1 MTDQKKKSAYDQQY
15 AKDKL
20 QQIRLTLNK
29 DHDADLITWLDQQP
43 NKQGYLKQLIR
54 SDMESKRNL

>member
-29 DHDADLITWLDQQP
+29 DHDTDLIAWLDRQP

-54 SDMESKRNL
+54 ADMESKRNL

>member
-1 MTDQKKKSAYDQQY
+1 MTNQKKKSAYDQQY

-29 DHDADLITWLDQQP
+29 DHDADLIAWLDRQP

-54 SDMESKRNL
+54 ADMESKQNL

>member
-20 QQIRLTLNK
+20 QQIRFSLNK
-29 DHDADLITWLDQQP
+29 DRDADLIAWLDRQP

-54 SDMESKRNL
+54 ADMESKRNL